1 MSSAPSERPPA
12 PPSAKPGENPAA
24 RPPDLRERP
33 TRINRFERRRG
44 LVLLLALVIST
55 LGLVL
60 GVDACSQLL
69 QQNALRLRHVPP
81 LAHAARRIH
90 QGWLRVI
97 VQFVPE
103 CTRYDTDLFYTLRPG
118 RCVVQDREFTATYEA
133 NSMGLRD
140 TEDALTS
147 PEMIVLG
154 DSHVMGWGVS
164 RESAFPSRI
173 AQALGVRVL
182 NAGVPS
188 YGTAREVLL
197 LDRLDRSA
205 LKTLVFAYSQNDDD
219 ENFAFLKNDFRLPVS
234 SPERYQEALEINRSR
249 PLVPPWPFY
258 ATRFPYFVGDYYVQK
273 AKRLYADQRERP
285 VAEREAGAFVS
296 ILTQARWKFGD
307 ADILVLEINS
317 NNDNDRYFIEAVE
330 TLRHQPGLESLFARL
345 RTLDTSRVLEDADYY
360 LLDGHMAD
368 SGHEKVAGL
377 IADALP
383 AR

>member
-1 MSSAPSERPPA
+1 M
-12 PPSAKPGENPAA
+12 
-24 RPPDLRERP
+24 L
-33 TRINRFERRRG
+33 
-44 LVLLLALVIST
+44 LVALAISTPVLALW
-55 LGLVL
+55 
-60 GVDACSQLL
+60 VDACSRLL
-69 QQNALRLRHVPP
+69 QENAVHLRRVPP

-103 CTRYDTDLFYTLRPG
+103 CTRYDADLFYTLRPG
-118 RCVVQDREFTATYEA
+118 RCVVQDREFTVTYEA

-140 TEDALTS
+140 TEDALSS
-147 PEMIVLG
+147 PEVIVLG

-173 AQALGVRVL
+173 ARASGVRVL

-197 LDRLDRSA
+197 LERLDRSA
-205 LKTLVFAYSQNDDD
+205 LKTLVFVYSQNDDD
-219 ENFAFLKNDFRLPVS
+219 ENFAFLENDFRLPVS

-249 PLVPPWPFY
+249 PFVPPWPFY
-258 ATRFPYFVGDYYVQK
+258 ATRFPYFVGAYYVQK
-273 AKRLYADQRERP
+273 ARQLYADEREGP

-296 ILTQARWKFGD
+296 ILSQAQWKFGD

-330 TLRHQPGLESLFARL
+330 TLRHEAYLEGLFARL

-368 SGHEKVAGL
+368 SGHDKVAGL